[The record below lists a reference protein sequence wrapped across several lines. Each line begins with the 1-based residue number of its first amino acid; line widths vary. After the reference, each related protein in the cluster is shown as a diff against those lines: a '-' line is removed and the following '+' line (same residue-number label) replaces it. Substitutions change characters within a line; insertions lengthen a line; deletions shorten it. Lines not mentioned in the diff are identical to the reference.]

1 MIIGSIAI
9 IALAALLA
17 PWLHRWLGWRAGYVL
32 ALAPAAGFVYYARE
46 LMGVAEGRALV
57 STLEWLPELGVSLG
71 FRVDGLSMLFC
82 LLITG
87 IGTFVLM
94 YATPYMKDYA
104 LRGRFFS
111 YLLGFMGSMLG
122 LVVADNVILLFI
134 FWELTSITS
143 YLLIGFDHD
152 RLAARKAALQALL
165 TTGLGGLALLAGLIL
180 LATAAGTYEISRM
193 GPISGD
199 HPLYVG
205 ALVCI
210 LAGCFTK
217 SAQFPFHY
225 WLPNAMEAPSPVSAF
240 LHSSTM
246 VKAGVFLLAK
256 LNPIMGETA
265 LWDTLLVGFGGF
277 TMLFA
282 AYLATRKTE
291 LKPVLAYSTVSSLGI
306 ITMLIG
312 VGGTY
317 GTLAAMGYL
326 FAHALFKAALF
337 LIAGIVVHATHEK
350 NTEKLGGLAR
360 AMPFTALAA
369 VVAGLSLAGAP
380 PMLGFVGKELLLK
393 AGLGSANAIPAIA
406 IASVTGVAAAL
417 TVMAAFVVVWKPF
430 FGRKPEHAGH
440 AHDDAANNDDASN
453 DHGHHGHG
461 DHAPHEAPF
470 TMWIGP
476 ITLGVLTIL
485 GALLP
490 VYFVDAVVKSAAHDV
505 LHNAAAIEPVARTVY
520 EGTSLAAFD
529 MLYISTPLL
538 ISLGALAVGLVL
550 YVLRK
555 PYRATTELL
564 APIDRV
570 GPLRM
575 YHWALD
581 GVVALAK
588 RQTRFLQNGS
598 LPIYLRFVVTAML
611 VLVGVALL
619 RTGGLGTLRNDLDDL
634 GIVEGILVL
643 MMIAAAY
650 ATTRQRSRLAT
661 IAILGIVGYAVA
673 LIFVLFGAPD
683 VSMTQFAVETL
694 TVVLFVLVVYHLP
707 RFALF
712 SNRATRLMDALIAS
726 VAGLA
731 VGALVLASS
740 AETSIAP
747 ISWYFNEHAYPAEG
761 DPAGRHYAYG
771 RNLVNV
777 ILVDFRSMDT
787 LGEITVLGIAAI
799 GVFTLLRL
807 RPDREPFAEPTGAAT
822 FGADEPDHK
831 RASQGEGERP
841 HREGSA

>member
-1 MIIGSIAI
+1 VLIASIAI
-9 IALAALLA
+9 IALAAVVS
-17 PWLHRWLGWRAGYVL
+17 PWVYRALGWRAGYLL
-32 ALAPAAGFVYYARE
+32 ALAPAAGFVWYVQQ
-46 LMGVAEGRALV
+46 VATVAGGGALV
-57 STLEWLPELGVSLG
+57 STFEWLPELGVRLG
-71 FRVDGLSMLFC
+71 FRVDGLGMLFA

-87 IGTFVLM
+87 IGTFVLL
-94 YATPYMKDYA
+94 YATPYMKDHA
-104 LRGRFFS
+104 LKGRFFS

-122 LVVADNVILLFI
+122 LVVSDNVILLFI

-165 TTGLGGLALLAGLIL
+165 TTGLGGLALLAGVIL
-180 LATAAGTYEISRM
+180 LATAAGTYEISQM

-199 HPLYVG
+199 HPLYIG

-265 LWDTLLVGFGGF
+265 LWSGLLTGFGAF

-282 AYLATRKTE
+282 AYLATRKTY

-312 VGGTY
+312 VGGEK
-317 GTLAAMGYL
+317 GAIAAMAYL

-337 LIAGIVVHATHEK
+337 LIAGIVTHATHEK
-350 NTEKLGGLAR
+350 DTEKLGGLWK
-360 AMPFTALAA
+360 AMPITAAAA
-369 VVAGLSLAGAP
+369 VVGGLSLAGAP

-393 AGLGSANAIPAIA
+393 GALESHAPVPAWALGGAA
-406 IASVTGVAAAL
+406 GVAAAL
-417 TVMAAFVVVWKPF
+417 TVMAAVVVVWKPF
-430 FGRKPEHAGH
+430 FGRKPEKAAEAHHDDH
-440 AHDDAANNDDASN
+440 AHHDAHGDD
-453 DHGHHGHG
+453 HHHGE
-461 DHAPHEAPF
+461 AHEAPV

-485 GALLP
+485 GALMPAL
-490 VYFVDAVVKSAAHDV
+490 FVDDVVKPAARDIYA
-505 LHNAAAIEPVARTVY
+505 NAALMASGEMAPPAKIGETKLGAIDLFYP
-520 EGTSLAAFD
+520 SL
-529 MLYISTPLL
+529 PLA
-538 ISLGALAVGLVL
+538 ISLGALAVGVVL
-550 YVLRK
+550 YLLRR
-555 PYRATTELL
+555 PYRATAELL
-564 APIDRV
+564 GPLDRV

-581 GVVALAK
+581 GVLALAK
-588 RQTRFLQNGS
+588 GQTRYLQNGS
-598 LPIYLRFVVTAML
+598 LPIYLRFSVTALL

-619 RTGGLGTLRNDLDDL
+619 RTGGFGELTPDWTDIGM
-634 GIVEGILVL
+634 VEALLVL
-643 MMIAAAY
+643 LMIAAAI

-661 IAILGIVGYAVA
+661 IAILGIVGYSVA
-673 LIFVLFGAPD
+673 LVFVLFGAPD

-707 RFALF
+707 RFQLF
-712 SNRATRLMDALIAS
+712 SSRATRGMDAVLAS

-731 VGALVLASS
+731 LGAAVLASS
-740 AETSIAP
+740 LDSTIAP
-747 ISWYFNEHAYPAEG
+747 ISWYFNEHAYPAPG
-761 DPAGRHYAYG
+761 DPEGRHYAYG
-771 RNLVNV
+771 KNLVNV
-777 ILVDFRSMDT
+777 ILVDFRSTDT
-787 LGEITVLGIAAI
+787 LGEIVVLGIAAI

-807 RPDREPFAEPTGAAT
+807 RPDREPFAEPGGGGT
-822 FGADEPDHK
+822 FGSTEPDQPK
-831 RASQGEGERP
+831 GDDGADGARAGGDR
-841 HREGSA
+841 

>member
-9 IALAALLA
+9 IVLAAVLA
-17 PWLHRWLGWRAGYVL
+17 PWLHRWFGWRAGYLL
-32 ALAPAAGFVYYARE
+32 ALAPAAGFVYFVRE
-46 LMGVAEGRALV
+46 LAGVAGGTPLAER
-57 STLEWLPELGVSLG
+57 LEWLPELGVSLG

-111 YLLGFMGSMLG
+111 YLLGFMASMLG

-180 LATAAGTYEISRM
+180 LATAAGTYEISQM
-193 GPISGD
+193 GPIGAD

-205 ALVCI
+205 ALLCI

-312 VGGTY
+312 VGGKY
-317 GTLAAMGYL
+317 GCLAAMGYL

-360 AMPFTALAA
+360 ALPFSAIAA

-393 AGLGSANAIPAIA
+393 AGLGSENVIPAVVLA
-406 IASVTGVAAAL
+406 AVTGVAAAL

-430 FGRKPEHAGH
+430 FGRKPEPTP
-440 AHDDAANNDDASN
+440 HDDHHAPAHADGH
-453 DHGHHGHG
+453 DHD

-476 ITLGVLTIL
+476 ITLGVLTVL

-490 VYFVDAVVKSAAHDV
+490 VYFVDAIVKTAAQDI
-505 LHNAAAIEPVARTVY
+505 LQNAAIEGPGPREPGGIYDETL
-520 EGTSLAAFD
+520 LAATD

-538 ISLGALAVGLVL
+538 ISLGALVFGAVL

-555 PYRATTELL
+555 PYREATELL

-588 RQTRFLQNGS
+588 GQTRFIQNGS
-598 LPIYLRFVVTAML
+598 LPIYLRFIVAAMIAL
-611 VLVGVALL
+611 LGVALI
-619 RTGGLGTLRNDLDDL
+619 RTGGLGQVTPDITQLDEL
-634 GIVEGILVL
+634 GAIEGILVIL
-643 MMIAAAY
+643 MIAAAY

-661 IAILGIVGYAVA
+661 IAILGIVGYGVA

-712 SNRATRLMDALIAS
+712 SNRGTRLMDAALAT
-726 VAGLA
+726 VVGLGL
-731 VGALVLASS
+731 GAFALASS

-761 DPAGRHYAYG
+761 DPEGRHYAYG
-771 RNLVNV
+771 RNLVNI

-807 RPDREPFAEPTGAAT
+807 RPDREPFAEPEGAAT
-822 FGADEPDHK
+822 FGAGVPDTEK
-831 RASQGEGERP
+831 PNRGKGERP